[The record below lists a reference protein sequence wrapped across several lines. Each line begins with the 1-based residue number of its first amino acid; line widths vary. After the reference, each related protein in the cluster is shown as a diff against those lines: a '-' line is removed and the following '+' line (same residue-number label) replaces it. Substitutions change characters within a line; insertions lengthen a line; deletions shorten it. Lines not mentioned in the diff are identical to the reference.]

1 MSPSFGQ
8 DLDGL
13 LRTTPSPGPEPPDDG
28 PGFGR
33 TLLLIGGLGAI
44 GGTAIGLHGVL
55 RPGPTGTGEVLQVV
69 ATALK
74 VPALFLGSVL
84 VTLPSFYVFNALLG
98 PGLGWR
104 VLARTSLRGVTVMLA
119 VLASLAPIIVF
130 FEVGTSSYAFIKV
143 LVAAG
148 GLVSGLL
155 GVRWLRSSLDSS
167 MPSVSRSVPSPDD
180 LDSPAWRPATAP
192 AGGRWLI
199 WIWITL
205 FAFVGS
211 QMAWILR
218 PFIGSPDTPFTW
230 FRPAGGTLL
239 QDLGRTVLELLG
251 G

>member
-1 MSPSFGQ
+1 MSPSLGH

-33 TLLLIGGLGAI
+33 ILLLIGGLGAI
-44 GGTAIGLHGVL
+44 AGTAIGLHGVL
-55 RPGPTGTGEVLQVV
+55 QPGPAGTGDALQVV

-104 VLARTSLRGVTVMLA
+104 MLTRTSLRGVTVMLA

-130 FEVGTSSYAFIKV
+130 FEVGTTSYAFIKL

-155 GVRWLRSSLDSS
+155 GVRWLRSTLDSS
-167 MPSVSRSVPSPDD
+167 MSPVSRPVLSPDD
-180 LDSPAWRPATAP
+180 LESPAWRP

-239 QDLGRTVLELLG
+239 QDLGRTMLELLG